1 MEEGNRVRV
10 GVYVCHCGGNISDV
24 VNVKRVVEEA
34 RKEGD
39 VVVARDFMFMCSE
52 AGQKLIEDDIRSGK
66 VNAVIVAS
74 CSPRLHE
81 ATFRAAI
88 TRAGG
93 NPYMYYHV
101 DIREECSWVHENDK
115 EEATNK
121 AIRQVRAA
129 IAYLRR
135 AEPLNRIRV
144 DCERSVLVI
153 GGGIAGLRAALD
165 LAESG
170 LTVYLV
176 ERAPFLGGNAA
187 KIGRVKVFP
196 YEKTAID
203 VVRGLIEVLRK
214 VGSVA
219 IYTNAEVE
227 GVSGYVGNF
236 DVTIRVNPRY
246 FRDRPNEQE
255 IEELKRICSRKTRD
269 EFSFGISERT
279 ALVLPPFNGAYP
291 EIPAIDMALCDKCGL
306 CTKACDK
313 VDFSQEPQVVH
324 LRVGAIVVAT
334 GFKPYKP
341 EKGEYGYGLPGVIT
355 LQELVGLINKY
366 GDVVINGKRPRSI
379 AFIYCVGSRR
389 RREEGKKANEYC
401 SRYCCVAALDVA
413 TTIKELMRDVK
424 IYHVVRDV
432 RSYGI
437 NEILFEEASRQ
448 GQVFIK
454 YDVDEGEPQVLYD
467 NGKPIVKVKDVLT
480 DHTELE
486 LPVDLVVLVTGME
499 PSDGTVRIAE
509 KLKTSRGIDGFLQE
523 VHPKLRPVETM
534 LSGIFIAG
542 TAQAPRG
549 ISETLASASAAAAK
563 AMSLVLKGYTELEPF
578 VAFVDQDKC
587 RGSGLC
593 VSECP
598 PYGAIEIR
606 GGEVG
611 GKRAWVNEALCKGCG
626 ACVAVCPSGA
636 MQLRGGL
643 RNTQVEDMIR
653 AAGGAHA

>member
-1 MEEGNRVRV
+1 MEGSDRIRI
-10 GVYVCHCGGNISDV
+10 GVYVCHCGGNISDFV
-24 VNVKRVVEEA
+24 DVKRVVEEV
-34 RKEGD
+34 RKEKD
-39 VVVARDFMFMCSE
+39 VVVAKDFMFMCSE

-66 VNAVIVAS
+66 VNAVVVAS

-88 TRAGG
+88 ARAGG

-115 EEATNK
+115 EEATSK
-121 AIRQVRAA
+121 AVRQVKAA
-129 IAYLRR
+129 IAYLRH

-144 DCERSVLVI
+144 NCERSVLVI

-176 ERAPFLGGNAA
+176 ERTPFLGGNAA
-187 KIGRVKVFP
+187 KIGNVKVFP

-203 VVRGLIEVLRK
+203 IVRDLIERLRRMN
-214 VGSVA
+214 SVVV
-219 IYTNAEVE
+219 YTNAEVE

-236 DVTIRVNPRY
+236 DVTIKVNPRY
-246 FRDRPNEQE
+246 FKGKCDEYE
-255 IEELKRICSRKTRD
+255 IEELKRICPRKTRD
-269 EFSFGISERT
+269 EFSYGISERS
-279 ALVLPPFNGAYP
+279 AIMLPPFKGAFP

-306 CTKACDK
+306 CTKVCNK
-313 VDFSQEPQVVH
+313 IDFSQELHIIH
-324 LRVGAIVVAT
+324 LRVGAIIVAT

-341 EKGEYGYGLPGVIT
+341 QKGEYGYGLPGVIT
-355 LQELVGLINKY
+355 LQELVGMINRY

-379 AFIYCVGSRR
+379 AFIYCVGSRQ
-389 RREEGKKANEYC
+389 RREEGRKVNEYC
-401 SRYCCVAALDVA
+401 SRYCCIAALDVA
-413 TTIKELMRDVK
+413 VAIKELLKGVK
-424 IYHVVRDV
+424 IYHMVRDV

-437 NEILFEEASRQ
+437 NELLFEEVSRQ
-448 GQVFIK
+448 GQVIVK
-454 YDVDEGEPQVLYD
+454 YDIDEGEPQVLHD

-480 DHTELE
+480 EHMEIE

-499 PSDGTVRIAE
+499 PSDGTVDIAE
-509 KLKTSRGIDGFLQE
+509 KLKISRGADGFLQE

-549 ISETLASASAAAAK
+549 VSETLASASAAAAK

-587 RGSGLC
+587 KGSGLC
-593 VSECP
+593 INEC
-598 PYGAIEIR
+598 PYGAIVIR
-606 GGEVG
+606 DNTE
-611 GKRAWVNEALCKGCG
+611 GKKAWVNEALCKGCG

-636 MQLRGGL
+636 IQLRGL
-643 RNTQVEDMIR
+643 KNVQIEDMIR
-653 AAGGAHA
+653 AAGGIHA

>member
-1 MEEGNRVRV
+1 MERSDKIRI

-24 VNVKRVVEEA
+24 VNVKRVVDEV
-34 RKEGD
+34 RKEKG
-39 VVVARDFMFMCSE
+39 VVVAKDFMFMCSE
-52 AGQKLIEDDIRSGK
+52 AGQKLIENDIRSGK
-66 VNAVIVAS
+66 VNAVVVAS

-88 TRAGG
+88 ARAGG
-93 NPYMYYHV
+93 NSYMYYHV
-101 DIREECSWVHENDK
+101 DVREECSWVHENDK

-129 IAYLRR
+129 IAYLRH
-135 AEPLNRIRV
+135 AEPLSRIRV
-144 DCERSVLVI
+144 NCERSVLVI
-153 GGGIAGLRAALD
+153 GGGIAGLRTALD

-176 ERAPFLGGNAA
+176 ERTPFLGGNAA
-187 KIGRVKVFP
+187 KIGNVKVFP

-203 VVRGLIEVLRK
+203 VVRELIERLRK
-214 VGSVA
+214 MSNVA

-227 GVSGYVGNF
+227 NVSGYVGNF
-236 DVTIRVNPRY
+236 DVTIKVNPRY
-246 FRDRPNEQE
+246 FRGKPNGREV
-255 IEELKRICSRKTRD
+255 EELRKICPRKARD
-269 EFSFGISERT
+269 EFSYEVSERT
-279 ALVLPPFNGAYP
+279 AIMFPPFNGTYP

-306 CTKACDK
+306 CTKMSDK
-313 VDFSQEPQVVH
+313 IDLSQEPQIVH
-324 LRVGAIVVAT
+324 LKVGAIVVAT

-341 EKGEYGYGLPGVIT
+341 EKSEYGYGLPGVIT
-355 LQELVGLINKY
+355 LQELVGIINRY
-366 GDVVINGKRPRSI
+366 GDVVINGRRPRSI
-379 AFIYCVGSRR
+379 AFIYCVGSRQR
-389 RREEGKKANEYC
+389 RVDGKKANEYC
-401 SRYCCVAALDVA
+401 SRYCCIAALDVA
-413 TTIKELMRDVK
+413 AAIKEFLKDVK

-437 NEILFEEASRQ
+437 NELLFEEASKQ
-448 GQVFIK
+448 GQVIIK
-454 YDVDEGEPQVLYD
+454 YDVDEGEPQVTYI

-480 DHTELE
+480 EHMELE

-499 PSDGTVRIAE
+499 PSDGTVNIAE
-509 KLKTSRGIDGFLQE
+509 KLKISRGTDGFLQE

-549 ISETLASASAAAAK
+549 VGETLASASAAAAK
-563 AMSLVLKGYTELEPF
+563 VMSLVLKGYTELEPF
-578 VAFVDQDKC
+578 VAFVDQDSC

-598 PYGAIEIR
+598 YGAIVIKEYA
-606 GGEVG
+606 GS
-611 GKRAWVNEALCKGCG
+611 KKAWVNEVLCKGCG

-636 MQLRGGL
+636 VQLRGL
-643 RNTQVEDMIR
+643 RNVQIEDMIR
-653 AAGGAHA
+653 AAGGAHD

>member
-1 MEEGNRVRV
+1 MEGGNKIRI

-24 VNVKRVVEEA
+24 VNVKKVVEEV
-34 RKEGD
+34 RKEKD

-66 VNAVIVAS
+66 VNAVVVAS

-101 DIREECSWVHENDK
+101 DIREECSWVHEDNK

-121 AIRQVRAA
+121 AVRQIKAA
-129 IAYLRR
+129 IAYLRH
-135 AEPLNRIRV
+135 AEPLSKIRV
-144 DCERSVLVI
+144 NCERSVLVI

-187 KIGRVKVFP
+187 RIGRVKVFP

-203 VVRGLIEVLRK
+203 IVRELIERLRK
-214 VGSVA
+214 MGNVA

-227 GVSGYVGNF
+227 NVSGYVGNF

-246 FRDRPNEQE
+246 FRGKPNEYE
-255 IEELKRICSRKTRD
+255 IEELKKICPRKTRD
-269 EFSFGISERT
+269 EFSYGVSERT
-279 ALVLPPFNGAYP
+279 AIMLPPFNGAYP

-306 CTKACDK
+306 CTKVCNK
-313 VDFSQEPQVVH
+313 VDLSQESQIIH
-324 LRVGAIVVAT
+324 LKVGAIVVAT

-341 EKGEYGYGLPGVIT
+341 EKGEYGYGLPGVVT
-355 LQELVGLINKY
+355 LQELVGIINRY

-379 AFIYCVGSRR
+379 AFIYCVGSRQ
-389 RREEGKKANEYC
+389 RREEGRKANEYC
-401 SRYCCVAALDVA
+401 SRYCCIAALDVA
-413 TTIKELMRDVK
+413 VTIKEFLKGVT

-432 RSYGI
+432 RSYGV
-437 NEILFEEASRQ
+437 NELLFEEASRQ
-448 GQVFIK
+448 GQIIIK
-454 YDVDEGEPQVLYD
+454 YDIDEGEPQVTYI

-480 DHTELE
+480 EHMELE

-499 PSDGTVRIAE
+499 PSDGTADIAE
-509 KLKTSRGIDGFLQE
+509 KLKISRGTDGFLQE

-563 AMSLVLKGYTELEPF
+563 VMSLVLKGYTELEPF
-578 VAFVDQDKC
+578 VAFVDLERC

-593 VSECP
+593 VGEC
-598 PYGAIEIR
+598 PYGAIVIKDHA
-606 GGEVG
+606 GGR
-611 GKRAWVNEALCKGCG
+611 KAWVNEALCKGCG

-636 MQLRGGL
+636 IQLKGL
-643 RNTQVEDMIR
+643 KNVQIENMIK
-653 AAGGAHA
+653 AAGGAYV